1 MTSTRWTRAAA
12 AAVVLLAGLGAWGC
26 NDGPGFSDQTPL
38 YRTPASGETSSGE
51 RGSIMITEVNFAG
64 SVRDDG
70 TYFADD
76 VFIELH
82 SDEETPVNMTGWE
95 LRVSGDVDQS
105 YTIPETDAI
114 TTNDYFVIA
123 SDDSKAFGEVAD
135 VVIPDLELGTRRV
148 EITLVDRDERLMES
162 VGSED
167 VRTFAGG
174 WDTVSVRSMERV
186 QLLFSNSGSVSRSWH
201 TYSDDEGLE
210 TIAEGWREHTLA
222 SPGEANSTDYSGS
235 TSTGSFE

>member
-1 MTSTRWTRAAA
+1 MRRLRATQFVGIVAA
-12 AAVVLLAGLGAWGC
+12 MAALAWGC
-26 NDGPGFSDQTPL
+26 NSTPEFSDQTPL

-51 RGSIMITEVNFAG
+51 RGSVMVTEVNFAG

-70 TYFADD
+70 TYFPDD

-95 LRVSGDVDQS
+95 LRISGDVDRS
-105 YTIPETDAI
+105 YTIPETEAI

-123 SDDSKAFGEVAD
+123 SDGDKAFGEVAD
-135 VVIPDLELGTRRV
+135 VVIPELELGTKRV
-148 EITLVDRDERLMES
+148 QVRLVDRDERLMES

-186 QLLFSNSGSVSRSWH
+186 QLLFSNSGGVSRSWH
-201 TYSDDEGLE
+201 TYSDDEGLD